1 MFSLPKPMTA
11 ADAPSKLPPL
21 KGDILVVDDVP
32 ANLEFLSAVLAQQ
45 GYKVR
50 SVLNGPTAL
59 KVAEAAQ
66 PDLILLDIKMPEMDG
81 YQVCLSLKANPLT
94 QTIPVIFLS
103 ALDQAKDKVKA
114 FTVGGVDYIPKPF
127 QAEEL
132 LARVNNQLNLHAAQL
147 QIQRLNAELEQRVIQ
162 RTAQLEREIGERL
175 RIQEELLHVATHDSL
190 TELPNRTFLVQ
201 RLMQLFNQNQQKVS
215 DSIVLILIECTQI
228 ETINNS
234 LGYHAGDQF
243 LVSLARRLETCL
255 APGTVLAHSGEDKF
269 AVLLENSPNL
279 NDAVQIA
286 KILQRETQ
294 LPFQVEDHV
303 IHVQLN
309 MGLVQ
314 GAPSYKHPH
323 HLLRD
328 ANAVM
333 HQAKTQGAGN
343 IQIFNAAMRHRALS
357 FFEIQ
362 NELHLALANHELSLV
377 YQPVVALTSEQIK
390 GAEALVRWHHPKR
403 GVILPGDFIPVA
415 EETGLIIALDRYILR
430 QACLQIKAWQVQGIL
445 ASTFKLQVNLSA
457 QQLSQPDFIEYL
469 DSLLTETQINSQNLA
484 LEITENALMQK
495 GDLAPTLLNALKRR
509 QIDVSI
515 DDFGTGYSSLSYL
528 HRLKVENLKIDRS
541 FINQLT
547 KTQDSWGVVKSII
560 NLAHDLGMT
569 VTAEGMETAEQVDCL
584 KALGCEFAQGYFW
597 SRPMDSGAVAVK
609 MSE

>member
-1 MFSLPKPMTA
+1 
-11 ADAPSKLPPL
+11 
-21 KGDILVVDDVP
+21 
-32 ANLEFLSAVLAQQ
+32 LEFLSTVLTQQ

-50 SVLNGPTAL
+50 SVLSGPTAL

-81 YQVCLSLKANPLT
+81 YQVCLALKANPLT
-94 QTIPVIFLS
+94 QAIPIIFLS
-103 ALDQAKDKVKA
+103 ALDQTKDKVKA
-114 FTVGGVDYIPKPF
+114 FTVGGIDYIPKPF

-132 LARVNNQLNLHAAQL
+132 LARVNNQLNLRGAQR
-147 QIQRLNAELEQRVIQ
+147 QIQQLNAELEQRVIQ

-175 RIQEELLHVATHDSL
+175 RIQEELLHVATHNSL
-190 TELPNRTFLVQ
+190 TELPNRTFLIQ
-201 RLMQLFNQNQQKVS
+201 RLMQLFNKNQQKMS
-215 DSIVLILIECTQI
+215 DSIVLILLECTQL
-228 ETINNS
+228 EAINNS

-255 APGTVLAHSGEDKF
+255 APGTILAHCGEEKF
-269 AVLLENSPNL
+269 AILLENSPNL
-279 NDAVQIA
+279 NDAIQIA

-294 LPFQVEDHV
+294 LPFQIEDHV
-303 IHVQLN
+303 IHVQLS
-309 MGLVQ
+309 MGIVQ
-314 GAPSYKHPH
+314 GAPTYEHPH

-333 HQAKTQGAGN
+333 HQAKKQGTGS
-343 IQIFNAAMRHRALS
+343 IQVFNAAMRHRALS

-362 NELHLALANHELSLV
+362 NELHLALANQELRLV
-377 YQPVVALTSEQIK
+377 YQPVVSLASAQVK

-403 GVILPGDFIPVA
+403 GVILPSDFIPVA

-430 QACLQIKAWQVQGIL
+430 QACLQIKTWQAQGIL
-445 ASTFKLQVNLSA
+445 VSTFKLQVNLSA
-457 QQLSQPDFIEYL
+457 QQLSQPDFIDYL
-469 DSLLTETQINSQNLA
+469 DNLLSETQIDSQNLA

-509 QIDVSI
+509 RINVSI

-541 FINQLT
+541 FISQLT
-547 KTQDSWGVVKSII
+547 QTKDSWGVVKSII

-569 VTAEGMETAEQVDCL
+569 VTAEGVETAEQVGYL
-584 KALGCEFAQGYFW
+584 KELDCEFAQGYFW
-597 SRPMDSGAVAVK
+597 GRPMDSCTVAVK
-609 MSE
+609 ISE